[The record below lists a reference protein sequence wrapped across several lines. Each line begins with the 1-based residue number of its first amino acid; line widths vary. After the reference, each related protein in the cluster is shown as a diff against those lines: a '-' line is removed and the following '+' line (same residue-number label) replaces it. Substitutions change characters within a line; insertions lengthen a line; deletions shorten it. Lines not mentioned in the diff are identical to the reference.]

1 MIRVST
7 AVRDDGESTTDI
19 SVVPAFI
26 REESTQRIAQAL
38 RLVCVAGADL
48 GRTFR
53 VAATTLLIG
62 RGTSVDIS
70 LQAKDVSRHHARL
83 HGDGSGF
90 TLEDLG
96 SANGSFV
103 NGEKIASTAPVR
115 LGDRIQIGSTILVFT
130 HQDELEDRMH
140 QLQRLE
146 AMGALAG
153 GLAHDFNNSL
163 AVILGCL
170 DLFERRLPPG
180 TDLRDMVN
188 EMRAAAS
195 SASVLARR
203 LLRLGRRDDIELESI
218 TLAPLVQRT
227 VALVRRQVGQRIA
240 IEVNV
245 PTDLIVRGSSEELYQ
260 VLLNLLLNARDAMPG
275 GGTVEV
281 VARAVTMERAEAAKR
296 HLPANGEYVELSVI
310 DTGIGMDEATLAR
323 AFDPFFTTKAPGE
336 GTGLGLAMSHGI
348 VRRHGGS
355 VIARSSVGR
364 GTTIVLWLP
373 RVT

>member
-1 MIRVST
+1 MAT
-7 AVRDDGESTTDI
+7 AVRDDGDSTTDI

-38 RLVCVAGADL
+38 RMVCVAGADL

-53 VAATTLLIG
+53 VGATTLLIG
-62 RGTSVDIS
+62 RGNSVDIS
-70 LQAKDVSRHHARL
+70 LHAKDVSRHHARL
-83 HGDGSGF
+83 ASDGQTF

-103 NGEKIASTAPVR
+103 NGEQVSGSVPVR

-130 HQDELEDRMH
+130 HHDELEDRMH

-146 AMGALAG
+146 AMGSLAG

-170 DLFERRLPPG
+170 DLFERRLPPNVE
-180 TDLRDMVN
+180 LRDMVN
-188 EMRAAAS
+188 EMRTAAS
-195 SASVLARR
+195 SASLLARR

-218 TLAPLVQRT
+218 ALAPLVQRA
-227 VALVRRQVGQRIA
+227 VGLVRRQVGQRIS

-245 PTDLIVRGSSEELYQ
+245 PTDLGVRGSSEELYQ
-260 VLLNLLLNARDAMPG
+260 VLLNLMLNARDAMPDG
-275 GGTVEV
+275 GRIEI
-281 VARAVTMERAEAAKR
+281 VARAVTMERAQAATH
-296 HLPANGEYVELSVI
+296 HLPMNGDYVELSVI
-310 DTGIGMDEATLAR
+310 DSGVGMDEATLAR
-323 AFDPFFTTKAPGE
+323 AFDPFFTTKAPGQ
-336 GTGLGLAMSHGI
+336 GTGLGLSMIHGI

-355 VIARSSVGR
+355 VIAHSAVGR
-364 GTTIVLWLP
+364 GTTFMIWLP
-373 RVT
+373 RVGER